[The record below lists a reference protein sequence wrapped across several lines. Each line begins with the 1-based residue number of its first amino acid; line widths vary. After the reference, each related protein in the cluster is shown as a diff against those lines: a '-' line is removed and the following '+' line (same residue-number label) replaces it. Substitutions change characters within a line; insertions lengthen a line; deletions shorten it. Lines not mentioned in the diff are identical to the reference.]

1 MWWNFFCKTWLKET
15 NNLKQPTVAKISETA
30 AANSKLKEL
39 GWRPLVHHYL
49 EHVFFWWSVFIRIN
63 ILTLLSPWNSRDTMR
78 LWNQRYAS
86 SRRRV
91 GEIFWYFSMQT
102 RKTLYFMF
110 FRSTGITLSEKKML
124 GPQKGEKLCCL
135 ITWPKIH
142 LIVVA

>member
-30 AANSKLKEL
+30 AANSKFKEL

-63 ILTLLSPWNSRDTMR
+63 ILTLRSPWNSRDTMR

-86 SRRRV
+86 SRRSV

-102 RKTLYFMF
+102 WKTLYFMF
-110 FRSTGITLSEKKML
+110 FRSTGITLSEKKNGTTERRETL
-124 GPQKGEKLCCL
+124 LFD
-135 ITWPKIH
+135 H
-142 LIVVA
+142 LT